1 MFYKIHDV
9 RTCLAKAAQPVPG
22 RVIPA
27 AATVIDARQGGPV
40 GQSDDLS
47 ASDLQEHG
55 SLHHVRRPPG
65 TTRGLDLSAVPNP
78 CPKELYFFLTG
89 LPFSMTRLIK
99 GSRPIMKVRS
109 GAYKNNEANV
119 WHPPQIPPI
128 TPQATLPSSPF
139 SKLATVPVL
148 FTDVQP
154 KPPP

>member
-1 MFYKIHDV
+1 MADQPFVFFVITLLDITYRSYVFQIHDV

-78 CPKELYFFLTG
+78 CPKELDSFSSG

-99 GSRPIMKVRS
+99 GSRPIMKAS
-109 GAYKNNEANV
+109 F
-119 WHPPQIPPI
+119 PFS
-128 TPQATLPSSPF
+128 LF
-139 SKLATVPVL
+139 SKLATVPAL